1 METRPPTDTNDHLTA
16 VQTKESLPMT
26 RTVSGHAHDANHDLH
41 FPKRRLQH
49 VFAKDG
55 RALIVAMDGARNGP
69 AKGLENPRQAVRNVV
84 AGGADA
90 ILTTPGMAKATADQ
104 LRGRGLI
111 IGLDAEDDTS
121 DYGVEAS
128 LRFGADAVELK
139 VFPGNPDDT
148 KLADLRRLAAR
159 CDKWGMPLLGE
170 PIPVSFLDTSA
181 HTLANIAQASRIA
194 AEIGCDFL
202 KVHYAGP
209 VDAYATQ
216 VLGPLSIPLLCL
228 GGPSKPDPRD
238 ALQLCF
244 DAIQAGASG
253 IVFGRNI
260 VCAED
265 PARMCEALAEIIH
278 GGATVDQAIKHLSTH
293 H

>member
-1 METRPPTDTNDHLTA
+1 
-16 VQTKESLPMT
+16 MT

-148 KLADLRRLAAR
+148 KLRTFAASPHDATSGACPSSANRSPSVSWTHRHIPWRTSPRLQGLPPR
-159 CDKWGMPLLGE
+159 SG
-170 PIPVSFLDTSA
+170 VTS
-181 HTLANIAQASRIA
+181 
-194 AEIGCDFL
+194 
-202 KVHYAGP
+202 
-209 VDAYATQ
+209 
-216 VLGPLSIPLLCL
+216 
-228 GGPSKPDPRD
+228 
-238 ALQLCF
+238 
-244 DAIQAGASG
+244 
-253 IVFGRNI
+253 
-260 VCAED
+260 
-265 PARMCEALAEIIH
+265 
-278 GGATVDQAIKHLSTH
+278 
-293 H
+293 